1 MPLSDLFFPGSCHP
15 FLEHIG
21 YTANF
26 AIPMLGAWWM
36 GTNSKVLIYAYL
48 LGFDF
53 LNAWG
58 HCNFEIVP
66 YWCALPLPIVKA
78 HPILFDL

>member
-1 MPLSDLFFPGSCHP
+1 MRQLHLIKLKKFAITGSCHP

-36 GTNSKVLIYAYL
+36 GTNSVVLIYAYL

-58 HCNFEIVP
+58 HCNFELVP
-66 YWCALPLPIVKA
+66 YWCALNTHVLP
-78 HPILFDL
+78 P